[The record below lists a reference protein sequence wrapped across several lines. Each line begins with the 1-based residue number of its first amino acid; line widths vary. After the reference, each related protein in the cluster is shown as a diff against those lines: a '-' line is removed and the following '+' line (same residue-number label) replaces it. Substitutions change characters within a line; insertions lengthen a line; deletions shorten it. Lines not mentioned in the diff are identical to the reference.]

1 MRKEE
6 LIKELINTLTKYK
19 DYNFYFH
26 QEFLTEF
33 IKLANKVS
41 YQENFLTQFVTALTN
56 IREYTYNI
64 YKVDSHEHLIN
75 TPFYSIH
82 LQCKNYNIRLLISFS
97 KEPSQ
102 YFLSLFTNEPE
113 KIILDI
119 ARLFLAQRYAY
130 KTLKRRINYE

>member
-26 QEFLTEF
+26 QVFLTEF

-97 KEPSQ
+97 KRTEPI
-102 YFLSLFTNEPE
+102 FLVAFYERAGKNNTGYSKAISCAKIRLQNFE
-113 KIILDI
+113 KENKL
-119 ARLFLAQRYAY
+119 
-130 KTLKRRINYE
+130 